1 MQGIT
6 DIANACDINIKA
18 AAAEDAKK
26 YLAAMLF
33 EGLNTNKYQPS
44 KASVHNAW
52 VLGEDRIP
60 RDFAA
65 VMRLADTCVPP
76 KEAQATGSGQGYTS
90 GAEFMKQGEDK
101 GKDKYKDPRPA
112 RDRKEGV
119 CFHCKGD
126 HHLKYF
132 PENTK

>member
-6 DIANACDINIKA
+6 DIVNARDSNIKA
-18 AAAEDAKK
+18 AAAKGAMQ
-26 YLAAMLF
+26 YLAAFLF
-33 EGLNTNKYQPS
+33 EGLNANKYQQL
-44 KASVHNAW
+44 KAAVNNAW
-52 VLGEDRIP
+52 VLEEDMIP
-60 RDFAA
+60 RYFSA
-65 VMRLADTCVPP
+65 VMRLVDTYVLP
-76 KEAQATGSGQGYTS
+76 KAEKATGSGQGYTS

-126 HHLKYF
+126 HHLKYC
-132 PENTK
+132 PEITK